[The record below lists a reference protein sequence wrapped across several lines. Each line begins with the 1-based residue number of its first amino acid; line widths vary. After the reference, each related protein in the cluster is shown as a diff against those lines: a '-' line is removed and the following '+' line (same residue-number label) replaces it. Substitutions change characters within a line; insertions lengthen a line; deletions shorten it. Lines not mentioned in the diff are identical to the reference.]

1 MLFIKKA
8 SPLSHHSLKWIGS
21 ATLAITLLLSGC
33 TSGPNSQ
40 NVNNSNETTPENIVA
55 SLSINENAPKTNATN
70 NSSID
75 TQPSSGVFYEI
86 FVRSFYDSDGDGI
99 GDFKGLTQ
107 KLDYLNDGNPNTTE
121 DLGIGG
127 IWLMPINPS
136 PSYHGY
142 DVTDYRSINPE
153 YGTMDDFKKFL
164 DEAHKRGIKVVMDLV
179 VNHSSSEHPWFI
191 EASENKDS
199 KYRDYYTWAE
209 DQNITVGGSSAA
221 GSGNPWHVLNGSH
234 YLGTFS
240 PVMPDMNFDNPKV
253 RDEFKDIG
261 RYWLDLGLDGFRL
274 DAAKHIYENLL
285 TDKSQETT
293 DKNVAWWQEFR
304 KALHETH
311 PHAYL
316 VGEIWDN
323 NATTIAS
330 YVNDAMDSGF
340 NFGMSSIMI
349 TSAKYETDSK
359 PGFTLE
365 RTYTLYSK
373 ISNGNFVDAPFLT
386 NHDLVRIMTQLDG
399 DTNHAKMAASLL
411 LTLPGNP
418 FIYYGDEIGMLGA
431 KPDESIREPMQWY
444 KGGSGEGQ
452 TTWELTT
459 YNTGQPG
466 SSVEE
471 QTIDPDSLLS
481 HYRTIIS
488 FRNTVP
494 ALKDGDIRNYSSG
507 VKGVTT
513 FVRLTEVQKVLVVH
527 NLTGSEQIVE
537 LTDEPEKYSFKD
549 ILKSTNKEA
558 KLEGSKLTIPAY
570 STTILE

>member
-1 MLFIKKA
+1 MKKA
-8 SPLSHHSLKWIGS
+8 SPLSQHSLKWFGS

-40 NVNNSNETTPENIVA
+40 NVNNSNETTPENVA
-55 SLSINENAPKTNATN
+55 SLSINENASKTNATN
-70 NSSID
+70 NSSLD

-274 DAAKHIYENLL
+274 DAAKHIYENLF

-311 PHAYL
+311 PDAYL

-323 NATTIAS
+323 SATTIAS
-330 YVNDAMDSGF
+330 YVNEAMDSGF
-340 NFGMSSIMI
+340 NFGLSSIMI
-349 TSAKYETDSK
+349 QSAKSETDSK

-373 ISNGNFVDAPFLT
+373 TSNGNFVDAPFLT

-481 HYRTIIS
+481 HYRMIIS

-549 ILKSTNKEA
+549 ILKTTNKEA

>member
-1 MLFIKKA
+1 MFIKKA
-8 SPLSHHSLKWIGS
+8 SPLSMYSFKWVGS
-21 ATLAITLLLSGC
+21 ASLAILLLLSGC
-33 TSGPNSQ
+33 TSGSDSQ
-40 NVNNSNETTPENIVA
+40 GANHFTEAASENTA
-55 SLSINENAPKTNATN
+55 NNAT
-70 NSSID
+70 ID
-75 TQPSSGVFYEI
+75 TQPSNGVFYEI

-107 KLDYLNDGNPNTTE
+107 KLDYLNDGDPNTTE
-121 DLGIGG
+121 DLGISG

-153 YGTMDDFKKFL
+153 YGTMEDFKTFL
-164 DEAHKRGIKVVMDLV
+164 NEAHKRGIKVVMDLV

-191 EASENKDS
+191 EASESKDS

-209 DQNITVGGSSAA
+209 DQNITVGGTSAA
-221 GSGNPWHVLNGSH
+221 NSESPWHALNGSH

-253 RDEFKDIG
+253 RNEFKDIG

-285 TDKSQETT
+285 SDKSQETT

-311 PHAYL
+311 PDAYL

-323 NATTIAS
+323 NAATIAS
-330 YVNDAMDSGF
+330 YINNAMDSGF
-340 NFGMSSIMI
+340 NFGMSGTLIQ
-349 TSAKYETDSK
+349 SAMTETDSK
-359 PGFTLE
+359 PGFTLQ
-365 RTYTLYSK
+365 RTYSLYSK
-373 ISNGNFVDAPFLT
+373 TSNGNFVDAPFLT
-386 NHDLVRIMTQLDG
+386 NHDLVRIMTQLNE

-418 FIYYGDEIGMLGA
+418 FIYYGDEIGMLGD

-452 TTWELTT
+452 TAWELATF
-459 YNTGQPG
+459 NTGQPE

-471 QTIDPDSLLS
+471 QTVNPESLLS

-488 FRNTVP
+488 FRNAVP
-494 ALKDGDIRNYSSG
+494 ALKDGDIRHYSTD

-513 FVRLTEVQKVLVVH
+513 FVRLTELQKVLVVH
-527 NLTGSEQIVE
+527 NLTGTEQVVE
-537 LTDEPEKYSFKD
+537 LTDNPEKYSFKA
-549 ILKSTNKEA
+549 ILKTTNKKT
-558 KLEGSKLTIPAY
+558 KLDGTKLAIPAY
-570 STTILE
+570 TTVILE